1 MPSPFENI
9 QNSHNAAAKDRA
21 DASAGLRD
29 ILQADAQFCRG
40 QLGFGDTL
48 SQEAR
53 GFGRIVSGTIGNWYH
68 SAVENAQAAQYP
80 GVLPA
85 LELSDGRD
93 QSTSSQSLSDGEI
106 RQKKKESAL
115 YQSADDT
122 ETAGSDDIRA
132 LKKDKSAYLRDDE
145 SPDLKFS
152 KLTIRQAKKE
162 KDLYMQSQLT
172 DDTSVRSEV

>member
-9 QNSHNAAAKDRA
+9 QNNHTAAAKDRA
-21 DASAGLRD
+21 EAAAGLRD

-80 GVLPA
+80 GVLPS
-85 LELSDGRD
+85 LELSDSRD
-93 QSTSSQSLSDGEI
+93 NSSQSLSDGEI

-115 YQSADDT
+115 YRSADDD
-122 ETAGSDDIRA
+122 EIVHGDACSDDIRG
-132 LKKDKSAYLRDDE
+132 LKKDKYLETELAD
-145 SPDLKFS
+145 SKYSKF
-152 KLTIRQAKKE
+152 TIRQAKKE
-162 KDLYMQSQLT
+162 KDLYLQSQFT
-172 DDTSVRSEV
+172 DDANLRSEV